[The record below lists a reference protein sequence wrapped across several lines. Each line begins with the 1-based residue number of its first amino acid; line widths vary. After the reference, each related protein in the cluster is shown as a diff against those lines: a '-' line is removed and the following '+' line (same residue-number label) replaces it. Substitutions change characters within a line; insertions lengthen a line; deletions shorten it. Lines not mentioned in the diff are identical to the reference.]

1 MTVEIDGANNII
13 KTNSINEVSSANG
26 VTVDGLNIKDSKL
39 VTANSVIQTNI
50 TDQAI
55 NEAKMQISNS
65 PVNGYMLTAQS
76 SNTGGLTWA
85 SAPVGGNN
93 TPAFSVVKTDN
104 QSISNNTN
112 TKVTF
117 QTEILDSNGAFAS
130 NRFTIPNGT
139 ADAKY
144 FIFAQTYHN
153 SGNNSDMKIATLN
166 LFVNNSRQAMSVFDA
181 RSNQP
186 RGVGMTI
193 SKILALSAGDYVEVF
208 AQMDT
213 DDGSMTISGGDSQTT
228 FGGFKII
235 E

>member
-1 MTVEIDGANNII
+1 MSEIKVDTIGPRVDNGTLTIGASGDTVNI
-13 KTNSINEVSSANG
+13 AG
-26 VTVDGLNIKDSKL
+26 
-39 VTANSVIQTNI
+39 TA
-50 TDQAI
+50 
-55 NEAKMQISNS
+55 
-65 PVNGYMLTAQS
+65 G
-76 SNTGGLTWA
+76 TGFPTPTSGIAA
-85 SAPVGGNN
+85 SAIDSGTIATARLGSGTASSSTFLRGDQTYAAAGGDM
-93 TPAFSVVKTDN
+93 TPAFSVVKTNN

-112 TKVTF
+112 TLVTF

-130 NRFTIPNGT
+130 NRFTVPGGT

-153 SGNNSDMKIATLN
+153 SGNSSDMKIATLN

-193 SKILALSAGDYVEVF
+193 SKILALSASDYVEVF

-213 DDGSMTISGGDSQTT
+213 DDGSMTIDGGDSQTT

-235 E
+235 V